1 MSNNIPLNIQNGTSF
16 DGIQDGQLCYEG
28 NKIVYRD
35 GDNRIDL
42 FDTYDSNTANE
53 TFFEVGYTPN

>member
-42 FDTYDSNTANE
+42 FDTYATPRMKL
-53 TFFEVGYTPN
+53 FEGYTPN